1 MPNDQPPL
9 KTLANII
16 SFVFHPL
23 LLPTY
28 AFAMIYLTNPL
39 LFSAYDVKQ
48 VWQIFIMVV
57 VNTLVFPVISILLVW
72 RLGFIKSLTMPDAKE
87 RLIPYLATGAFYI
100 WAYVVFRKSG
110 MPQIFDIVILG
121 ATITLFATFLINL
134 FRKVSAH
141 SGAMGAALIITVFA
155 CVLTSAN
162 FNYLPIAV
170 AILAGVVGSS
180 RVLLNAHDV
189 FEVFTGFLIG
199 MASQAVAMKFY

>member
-1 MPNDQPPL
+1 M

-16 SFVFHPL
+16 SIVFHPL

-28 AFAMIYLTNPL
+28 AFVMIYFTNPL
-39 LFSAYDVKQ
+39 LFSAYDQKQ
-48 VWQIFIMVV
+48 LSQIFLMVV
-57 VNTLVFPVISILLVW
+57 INTLLFPSIAILLVW
-72 RLGFIKSLTMPDAKE
+72 RLGFIKSLAMPDAKE
-87 RLIPYLATGAFYI
+87 RLVPYLTTGVFYI

-121 ATITLFATFLINL
+121 ATITLFAIFLFNL

-170 AILAGVVGSS
+170 VILAGLVGSS

-199 MASQAVAMKFY
+199 MVSQAVAMKFY